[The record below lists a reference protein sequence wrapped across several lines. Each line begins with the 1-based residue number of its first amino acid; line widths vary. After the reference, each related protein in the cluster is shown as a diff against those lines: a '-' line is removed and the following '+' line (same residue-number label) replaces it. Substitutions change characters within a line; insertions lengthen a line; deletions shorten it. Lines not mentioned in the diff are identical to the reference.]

1 MKPKVLIFYKNGV
14 HLEGFP
20 IFYFGSHDAVS
31 LIADLLDGY
40 FPRQLEKSFP
50 DGVLLEVV
58 DKLDE
63 LYDEKKPSSR
73 TGIWD
78 SPGRDMKPVSQEEF
92 LKKLPEKVIREG
104 KIFEIRKGVQ
114 DHLNKINS
122 KPAAGPKAGSKL
134 RGVVQNEAGD
144 WVVQNEFLLD
154 EKYRDSPDLSHLKV
168 RLDFLSESLIVF
180 VSKDMKLKD
189 LHGVLVKC
197 LADKS
202 KQYKLVNGF
211 PRTEFDLASDLS
223 LEAHGLYPR
232 AAIYM
237 QEQV

>member
-1 MKPKVLIFYKNGV
+1 VKPKVLIFYKNGV

-63 LYDEKKPSSR
+63 LYDEKKPSNFM
-73 TGIWD
+73 TIWD
-78 SPGRDMKPVSQEEF
+78 SPGRNMKPLSKEDF
-92 LKKLPEKVIREG
+92 LKQLPEKVIREG
-104 KIFEIRKGVQ
+104 KIFEVRKDVQ
-114 DHLNKINS
+114 AHLNKITS
-122 KPAAGPKAGSKL
+122 KGTSGAKSSGRLK
-134 RGVVQNEAGD
+134 GVIQNEAGD
-144 WVVQNEFLLD
+144 WVVQNEYLLD
-154 EKYRDSPDLSHLKV
+154 ENYRDSPDLSHLKV
-168 RLDFLSESLIVF
+168 RLDFLSESLIIF
-180 VSKDMKLKD
+180 VSKDMNLQQLYD
-189 LHGVLVKC
+189 LLVKC
-197 LADKS
+197 LTDKS
-202 KQYKLVNGF
+202 KKYKLVNGF
-211 PRTEFDLASDLS
+211 PRVEFDLKSSSS

-237 QEQV
+237 QEQA